1 LFVLLGNKT
10 EMERVCIAAVE
21 AAADTDELTSD
32 VEDFQAGQ
40 GKGKRIKKRRL
51 LSDSLDK
58 EEGDKVSKH
67 INQIG
72 RTMLATHSLTGGGGG
87 RSNATRD
94 DAAAVTKPA
103 LDPVKISEILGG

>member
-1 LFVLLGNKT
+1 MFVLLGNKT

-51 LSDSLDK
+51 LSDDSPDK
-58 EEGDKVSKH
+58 DEGDKVSKH
-67 INQIG
+67 INQI
-72 RTMLATHSLTGGGGG
+72 RNL
-87 RSNATRD
+87 
-94 DAAAVTKPA
+94 
-103 LDPVKISEILGG
+103 